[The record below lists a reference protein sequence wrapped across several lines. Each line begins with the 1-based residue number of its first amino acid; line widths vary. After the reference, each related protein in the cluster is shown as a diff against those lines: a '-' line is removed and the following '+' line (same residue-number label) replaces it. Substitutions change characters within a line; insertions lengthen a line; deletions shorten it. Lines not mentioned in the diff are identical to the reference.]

1 MLPNVKRSVG
11 EADLSAPAVP
21 SSRRDRPSPPARW
34 TKLRHQVTSS
44 NDWALLVRWYFALL
58 LLAMVAKYFSTQWGD
73 VLNVPTTHPGLI
85 GRLDH
90 FARWTRR
97 VFLVYRLDVVE
108 AWLVVLLAFVL
119 GHVVAR
125 VRVALLAWVSLTLA
139 VVIAFACWLAL
150 SQTGVPLTRGT
161 VMIGIQWGWEHPDV
175 IPTIVPPRQ
184 LAAVLAVA
192 VAFGSLP
199 LITISRR
206 QGALGMLSR
215 RLTVLLTALAPVVLL
230 LVLLTPGRILPTF
243 TSTSSPTEGYWSSS
257 LVALADVDRESPVNL
272 VAPSRAALMESYRQ
286 VAYPLGRPFDS
297 RLIAAIPPARAPKHV
312 VLIALE
318 TAPNAY
324 YPLARD
330 PGLPTF
336 AMMARNAIVSE
347 HHFTTRTYTLLAI
360 YGMLTGTYPRP
371 GTPIGE
377 FGAFHNDGLAATLG
391 ARGYE
396 SSYIDSYKVDWG
408 YHYRSELE
416 RQGFTTILDTAGF
429 RPPTGADPF
438 DVAVARENWS
448 FHQAL
453 AQISAARQH
462 HTSALVVVATTLGP
476 FPWRAPAAFAS
487 TPSTDKL
494 LRVAHSLDA
503 TLAQFLRGL
512 DSLGQRDS
520 TIVIVT
526 GDHGLRYKAEFDS
539 FGAGPALPNVDFNV
553 PFLLYAPGQ
562 IRTRIELPYPT
573 SHVDIAPT
581 VYALLG
587 IPADSMV
594 LHGENMLETR
604 IARRATFLMNTGL
617 NPNDGFLLDGH
628 RFESNTITHEVRT
641 TPPFPPGERAG
652 RQWTDASVPALL
664 AKANHVFNLTAAYF
678 LSSPTLAAQR

>member
-1 MLPNVKRSVG
+1 MLPNVKRSVR
-11 EADLSAPAVP
+11 EANLPARVVP
-21 SSRRDRPSPPARW
+21 SSPGETASPPGRW
-34 TKLRHQVTSS
+34 TKLRRQVTSS
-44 NDWALLVRWYFALL
+44 NEWALLVRWYFSLL
-58 LLAMVAKYFSTQWGD
+58 LLSMVAKYFSTQWGD

-85 GRLDH
+85 GRLEH
-90 FARWTRR
+90 FLRWARR
-97 VFLVYRLDVVE
+97 VFLVYRLDVIE

-125 VRVALLAWVSLTLA
+125 VRVAILAWVSLTFA

-175 IPTIVPPRQ
+175 IPTIVPLRE
-184 LAAVLAVA
+184 LAVVLAVA

-199 LITISRR
+199 LVTISKR
-206 QGALGMLSR
+206 QGALGILSR
-215 RLTVLLTALAPVVLL
+215 RLTELLTVLAPVVLL
-230 LVLLTPGRILPTF
+230 LVLLTPGRLLPTF

-257 LVALADVDRESPVNL
+257 IVALADVDRESPVNL

-286 VAYPLGRPFDS
+286 VAYPLGRPATS
-297 RLIAAIPPARAPKHV
+297 ELIATIPPAHAPKHV

-324 YPLARD
+324 YPLGRD

-336 AMMARNAIVSE
+336 AMMARNSIVSE

-377 FGAFHNDGLAATLG
+377 FGPFHNDGLAATLR

-429 RPPTGADPF
+429 RPPAAEPF
-438 DVAVARENWS
+438 DVAVAREQWS

-453 AQISAARQH
+453 SRISAARQH
-462 HTSALVVVATTLGP
+462 RTRALVVVATTLGH

-487 TPSTDKL
+487 APSADKL
-494 LRVAHSLDA
+494 LRVAQTLDA

-520 TIVIVT
+520 TIIIVT

-587 IPADSMV
+587 IPVDSLV
-594 LHGENMLETR
+594 LHGENMLDAR

-641 TPPFPPGERAG
+641 TPPFLPGERAG

-664 AKANHVFNLTAAYF
+664 AAANHVFNLTAAYF
-678 LSSPTLAAQR
+678 LSSPASAVQR